1 MEIRFHKKVQVDLN
15 EILKRY
21 YDISFQL
28 GEDFFAEFQ
37 IGLTKV
43 SENPRF
49 FHFKLEEN
57 EKAVFEKDH

>member
-1 MEIRFHKKVQVDLN
+1 MEIRFHKGVQVDLN

-21 YDISFQL
+21 YDISLQL

-49 FHFKLEEN
+49 FTLIQL
-57 EKAVFEKDH
+57 D

>member
-1 MEIRFHKKVQVDLN
+1 MIHRFYTMKLN

-21 YDISFQL
+21 YDIFFQL